1 MGYNLSVDEIESIYR
16 GDKEAIQT
24 IKRSAENV
32 IATQYI
38 DSDSLEREEAD
49 KVEVYDT
56 KAMVDTSMMG
66 WVLDENI
73 DFTLCFKSSLQ
84 TRE

>member
-1 MGYNLSVDEIESIYR
+1 MGYNLSADEIESIYR

-32 IATQYI
+32 LATQYI

-56 KAMVDTSMMG
+56 T
-66 WVLDENI
+66 VLVSNP
-73 DFTLCFKSSLQ
+73 LMK
-84 TRE
+84 

>member
-1 MGYNLSVDEIESIYR
+1 MGYSLSVDEIESIYR

-66 WVLDENI
+66 
-73 DFTLCFKSSLQ
+73 
-84 TRE
+84 

>member
-1 MGYNLSVDEIESIYR
+1 MGYNLSADEIESIYR

-32 IATQYI
+32 LATQYI

-56 KAMVDTSMMG
+56 TALVSNPLMK
-66 WVLDENI
+66 
-73 DFTLCFKSSLQ
+73 
-84 TRE
+84 